1 MPEGLKKE
9 RYEEM
14 TDEEIALL
22 ARDGDD
28 AAQEFLLNK
37 YKNFVRSKARSYFL
51 IGADHEDIVQEGMIG
66 LFKAIRDFRPDKL
79 SSFRAFAELC
89 VTRQI
94 ITAIKTAT
102 RQKHIPLNSY
112 VSLNRPIY
120 DEESDRT
127 LMDVLSEVQ
136 MAGPEELLISQED
149 YSSVENRIS
158 EVKGVYVPFWLFD
171 ADADAHIRYHAT
183 RIRTWSDRDY
193 DYTETQHY
201 AILRSGDL
209 SFTHV
214 PVDGSSR
221 MPNDLMESIE
231 PFDFSSAVDFQTA
244 YLSGYLADR
253 YDVNADDS
261 IGRANERV
269 KKSTESVFASTVV
282 GYHTV
287 VPEST
292 SVRLAN
298 GRVHYALY
306 PVWLLNTVWNGKTF
320 SFAMNGQTGK
330 FVGDLPVDKGKKW
343 RWFGLVSGIAAAAA
357 YGLVCLWQ
365 LLH

>member
-1 MPEGLKKE
+1 MAETIQYKCPCCGGRLEFDSGLQKMKCPYCDTTFDVETLEGYDDALKQDAKDD
-9 RYEEM
+9 M
-14 TDEEIALL
+14 HW
-22 ARDGDD
+22 D
-28 AAQEFLLNK
+28 AAQQPW
-37 YKNFVRSKARSYFL
+37 
-51 IGADHEDIVQEGMIG
+51 DD
-66 LFKAIRDFRPDKL
+66 
-79 SSFRAFAELC
+79 
-89 VTRQI
+89 
-94 ITAIKTAT
+94 
-102 RQKHIPLNSY
+102 
-112 VSLNRPIY
+112 
-120 DEESDRT
+120 
-127 LMDVLSEVQ
+127 VQ
-136 MAGPEELLISQED
+136 M
-149 YSSVENRIS
+149 
-158 EVKGVYVPFWLFD
+158 GVYTCKSCGGELVCDESTAATACPFCGNPIVLTGRLSGDLKPDYVIPFKLD
-171 ADADAHIRYHAT
+171 KKAAEAALRNHMKGK

-221 MPNDLMESIE
+221 MPDDLMESIE